1 MSTLLN
7 KWLHPGEGRGPFV
20 RLLML
25 LKDGPRPSPGWSRKA
40 GRGIRNFFCFAA
52 VAFTLLAMAL
62 PARAEKRLA
71 LVIGNDLYENVPPL
85 SKAVTDSSAIAS
97 ALRKLDFTVSIAQNQ
112 SRRAMSETLLAFD
125 SSVGKD
131 DTVFFFYAGHG
142 FEIHGRNYLLP
153 IDVPAATEGQEEL
166 MQDASFAV
174 ESVIDRIQ
182 ARGARTV
189 VLVLD
194 ACRNNPFER
203 KGTRALGGSAGLA
216 PITPPEGVFVLFS
229 AGAKQTALD
238 ATSTN
243 DPDPDSVFTRSF
255 VRDMAVPGLTM
266 VQLAKRAQAEVKQ
279 LAASVNHEQ
288 TPAYYDEI
296 VGDFVLNTRADDS
309 GGGQT
314 KTAAMVVPRPD
325 VLAPAPTPT
334 PAPAPSQPINTP
346 LANFMRSNAGWSVT
360 VSFLDPVVAIGW
372 RLGEDGAFKE
382 TGSLDTLDTRTR
394 RRMANPTFQLD
405 PDQGP
410 AVIYI
415 RATDLN
421 GATAGPFPIKFDPD
435 IELARGERS
444 TLEMISSDWVSFR
457 QYNGLL
463 LYFTTLVSSRCGI
476 REARIG
482 IDNTRPDQVLPMP
495 PCDRLNPANIPNDAK
510 LYLKLPP
517 QTQMVTIELTYRDGS
532 VSETKTFKK
541 ASHSIQ

>member
-1 MSTLLN
+1 
-7 KWLHPGEGRGPFV
+7 
-20 RLLML
+20 
-25 LKDGPRPSPGWSRKA
+25 
-40 GRGIRNFFCFAA
+40 
-52 VAFTLLAMAL
+52 
-62 PARAEKRLA
+62 
-71 LVIGNDLYENVPPL
+71 
-85 SKAVTDSSAIAS
+85 
-97 ALRKLDFTVSIAQNQ
+97 
-112 SRRAMSETLLAFD
+112 MSETLLAFG
-125 SSVGKD
+125 STVGKD
-131 DTVFFFYAGHG
+131 DTVFFFFAGHG

-153 IDVPAATEGQEEL
+153 IDVPGATEGQEDL

-174 ESVIDRIQ
+174 DSIIDRIQ

-203 KGTRALGGSAGLA
+203 KGTRALGGSGGLA

-238 ATSTN
+238 AVSGN
-243 DPDPDSVFTRSF
+243 DPDPNSVFTRSF

-266 VQLAKRAQAEVKQ
+266 VQLAKRSQAEVRQ
-279 LAASVNHEQ
+279 LAASVRHEQ

-296 VGDFVLNTRADDS
+296 VGDFVLNTRSDDTGS
-309 GGGQT
+309 GQM
-314 KTAAMVVPRPD
+314 KTAAMMVPRPEA
-325 VLAPAPTPT
+325 LAPAPA
-334 PAPAPSQPINTP
+334 PAPAPSQAMNAP

-360 VSFLDPVVAIGW
+360 VSFVDPVVAIGW
-372 RLGEDGAFKE
+372 RLGESGAFKE
-382 TGSLDTLDTRTR
+382 TGFLDTLDTRTR
-394 RRMANPTFQLD
+394 RRMANPSFQLD
-405 PDQGP
+405 RDQGS
-410 AVIYI
+410 AVIYV

-421 GATAGPFPIKFDPD
+421 GVTAGPFPIKFDPD
-435 IELARGERS
+435 LELARGERS

-463 LYFTTLVSSRCGI
+463 LYFTALVSSRCGI

-495 PCDRLNPANIPNDAK
+495 PCDPLNPANIPNNAK
-510 LYLKLPP
+510 LYMTLPP

-541 ASHSIQ
+541 ASHMIQ